1 MTKVNFLDHHFA
13 CLIATILVLTMGA
26 NATDDGRKASA
37 FYHIIYGFLFYF
49 LFYGWLCLNLMMVHD
64 HC

>member
-37 FYHIIYGFLFYF
+37 FYHIIYGFLFFIFYF
-49 LFYGWLCLNLMMVHD
+49 MVG
-64 HC
+64 CVLI